1 MLVKVLFVPCVDV
14 VIDPVLETLA
24 NSCVDD
30 VGQPLTRQQVEVFLV
45 RQVVH
50 ELRVCLGLL
59 KHTVDRYVFVLWAED
74 FKVFV
79 RVDA

>member
-1 MLVKVLFVPCVDV
+1 MPCVDV

-45 RQVVH
+45 SQVVH
-50 ELRVCLGLL
+50 ELWVGLGLL
-59 KHTVDRYVFVLWAED
+59 KHTVNRYVFELWAED

>member
-1 MLVKVLFVPCVDV
+1 MPYVDV

-50 ELRVCLGLL
+50 ELWVGLGLL
-59 KHTVDRYVFVLWAED
+59 KHTVNRYVFELRAED

>member
-1 MLVKVLFVPCVDV
+1 MLLQVLLVSLVH
-14 VIDPVLETLA
+14 VIVYPVFEGLA

-50 ELRVCLGLL
+50 ELWVGFGLL
-59 KHTVDRYVFVLWAED
+59 KHTVNRYVFELRAED
-74 FKVFV
+74 FKVIV
-79 RVDA
+79 RVAA

>member
-1 MLVKVLFVPCVDV
+1 MLVKVLLVPCVDV

-45 RQVVH
+45 GQVVH
-50 ELRVCLGLL
+50 
-59 KHTVDRYVFVLWAED
+59 
-74 FKVFV
+74 
-79 RVDA
+79 

>member
-1 MLVKVLFVPCVDV
+1 MPCVDV

-45 RQVVH
+45 RQIVH
-50 ELRVCLGLL
+50 ELWVRLGFL
-59 KHTVDRYVFVLWAED
+59 KHTVDRYVFVLRAKD

>member
-1 MLVKVLFVPCVDV
+1 MPCVDV

-45 RQVVH
+45 RLVVH
-50 ELRVCLGLL
+50 ELWVGLGLL
-59 KHTVDRYVFVLWAED
+59 KHTVNRYVFELRAEY

>member
-50 ELRVCLGLL
+50 QLWVCLGLL
-59 KHTVDRYVFVLWAED
+59 KHTVDRYVFVLRAED

>member
-1 MLVKVLFVPCVDV
+1 MPCIYM

-24 NSCVDD
+24 NSRIDD

-50 ELRVCLGLL
+50 ELWVCLGLL
-59 KHTVDRYVFVLWAED
+59 KHSVDRYVFVLRAED
-74 FKVFV
+74 FKVLV
-79 RVDA
+79 

>member
-1 MLVKVLFVPCVDV
+1 MLVKVLLVPCVDM
-14 VIDPVLETLA
+14 VIYPVLETLA

-50 ELRVCLGLL
+50 QLWVCLGLL
-59 KHTVDRYVFVLWAED
+59 KHTVDRYVFVLRAEN
-74 FKVFV
+74 FKVLV
-79 RVDA
+79 